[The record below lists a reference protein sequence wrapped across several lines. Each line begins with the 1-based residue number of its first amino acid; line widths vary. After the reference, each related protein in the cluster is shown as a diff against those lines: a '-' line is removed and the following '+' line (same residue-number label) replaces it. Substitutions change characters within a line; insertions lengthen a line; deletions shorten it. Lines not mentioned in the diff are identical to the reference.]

1 MTDETKDL
9 TRRPESARMV
19 PMDQHTDT
27 DQDSPLDR
35 RPSEGVTYTFGGK
48 IVKKTLVDDLLWEL
62 GRECKKLGF
71 ALTPTGSGYDIQA
84 PFPLTFDDSLE
95 ARFGV
100 EIGYCSSH
108 YLTIVDQADN
118 GNYSPPRLIANIRK
132 ALKAL
137 RSGEQLLTECTTTDC
152 DECEAAQE

>member
-1 MTDETKDL
+1 MEQE
-9 TRRPESARMV
+9 PY
-19 PMDQHTDT
+19 
-27 DQDSPLDR
+27 QDR
-35 RPSEGVTYTFGGK
+35 KPSEGVWYTFGGK
-48 IVKKTLVDDLLWEL
+48 IVKKTLVDDLHWEL
-62 GRECKKLGF
+62 ERECKKLGF
-71 ALTPTGSGYDIQA
+71 ALSPSGSGFEIYA

-108 YLTIVDQADN
+108 YLTISDAANN
-118 GNYSPPRLIANIRK
+118 GNYCPPRLIANFRK